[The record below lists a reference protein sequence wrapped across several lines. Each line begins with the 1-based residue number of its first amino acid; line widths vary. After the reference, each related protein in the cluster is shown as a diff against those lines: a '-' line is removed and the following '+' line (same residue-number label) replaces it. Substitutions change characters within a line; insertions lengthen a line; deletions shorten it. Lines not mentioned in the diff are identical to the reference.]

1 MIYPSADKIDKEV
14 GSKYTLVALAAKR
27 AKQLK
32 EGAHPLVESRSA
44 NPLTIALEEIAGGL
58 IKFRFDETSLAGQEA
73 LAEKQAVIGRRDL
86 EVEGADPLAMPDDL
100 RAAAVQL
107 GADLTPEDLEAEAAD
122 EELSEDEEIDEEEE
136 EDDPLLLVDD
146 ETEGTE
152 V

>member
-32 EGAHPLVESRSA
+32 EGASPLVQSRSA
-44 NPLTIALEEIAGGL
+44 NPLTIALEEIASGL

-86 EVEGADPLAMPDDL
+86 EVEGVDPLAMPDDL

-107 GADLTPEDLEAEAAD
+107 GADLTSEYLEEAETAD
-122 EELSEDEEIDEEEE
+122 EDLSEDEEIDEEEE
-136 EDDPLLLVDD
+136 DDPLLLDD
-146 ETEGTE
+146 ETEGPE

>member
-32 EGAHPLVESRSA
+32 EGAHPLVQSRSA
-44 NPLTIALEEIAGGL
+44 NPLTIALEEIASGL

-86 EVEGADPLAMPDDL
+86 EVEGVDPLAMPDDL

-107 GADLTPEDLEAEAAD
+107 GADLTSEDLEEAETAD
-122 EELSEDEEIDEEEE
+122 EDLSEDEEIDEEEE
-136 EDDPLLLVDD
+136 DDPLLLDD
-146 ETEGTE
+146 ETEGPE